1 MVRRNNAMKKD
12 QQTRDEHLSALLD
25 NALGDEQLDLFMQDL
40 KRDPIADAET
50 AHRYNLM
57 GEVMRDELS
66 PVSLIDISGA
76 VHRAIEDE
84 PSHNEKISSVESGY
98 KFSWL
103 SLLSSWAKPLTGVA
117 VAASVASVTLVSFNA
132 MQDYQTEP
140 AAQIAQKAPLQSVNP
155 DILRNVQVASTLDV
169 NKPSLA
175 RQKVLNQYL
184 LQHSGYAS
192 RSTMQGMMPYVR
204 AADAKSQEIMREK

>member
-1 MVRRNNAMKKD
+1 MKKN
-12 QQTRDEHLSALLD
+12 QQARDEHLSALLD
-25 NALGDEQLDLFMQDL
+25 NAMSDQQLNAFMQDL

-66 PVSLIDISGA
+66 SVSLIDISAA

-84 PSHNEKISSVESGY
+84 PSHSESISSVKPERQ
-98 KFSWL
+98 FSWL
-103 SLLSSWAKPLTGVA
+103 GLLSNWAKPLTGVA

-132 MQDYQTEP
+132 MQSHQTQP
-140 AAQIAQKAPLQSVNP
+140 NNQIVQKAPVQPVNP
-155 DILRNVQVASTLDV
+155 EILRNVQVVSTLDV